1 MLNPRPT
8 TALRVACAVLLLT
21 GTRSV
26 LVNVA
31 SASPAN
37 PVEEIVFRPHPA
49 GVAPVA
55 AYALGVAGAALGG
68 LAVAYLLGHQQGTYE
83 EQLNQVHK
91 QQTGQITN
99 PTGISLAAG
108 MEYIL
113 D

>member
-8 TALRVACAVLLLT
+8 TAFCVACTVLFLT

-37 PVEEIVFRPHPA
+37 PVEEIVTKPHPA
-49 GVAPVA
+49 GIAPIA

-68 LAVAYLLGHQQGTYE
+68 LAAAYLLGYQQGTYE
-83 EQLNQVHK
+83 EQLNQAHK
-91 QQTGQITN
+91 QQTGQIAN